1 MALMVYSGAWGK
13 LIHEKS
19 HDTVPLMSPL
29 SSLHGIWTTNI
40 MRNPLRVLRNANEL
54 YVPAH
59 HLATVRRFPIFSF
72 PLEWNQEADRKL
84 NPSLNVYCK
93 MLKSALLA
101 SLVD

>member
-1 MALMVYSGAWGK
+1 MYYVL
-13 LIHEKS
+13 
-19 HDTVPLMSPL
+19 PL
-29 SSLHGIWTTNI
+29 SFHGIWTTNI